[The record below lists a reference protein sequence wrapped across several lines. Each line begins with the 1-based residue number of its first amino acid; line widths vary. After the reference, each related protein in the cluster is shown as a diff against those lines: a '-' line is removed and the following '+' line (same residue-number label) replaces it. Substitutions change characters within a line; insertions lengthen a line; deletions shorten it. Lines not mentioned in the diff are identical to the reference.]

1 MINMRKNKVVLTIC
15 GMELSLLSD
24 DSVEYVKAT
33 GRMVD
38 DKMKKMIEG
47 NNRLSVAMA
56 AIVAALDY
64 CDELQKTNGS
74 IDNLRAEIKQ
84 YLEESAAY
92 RKDAEDARRE
102 VERLKRELQTMRMRA
117 GEKDPYKAASQ
128 AAKLPTPPAIN
139 NVPKSAEAAV
149 KAPEAGA
156 AKEQHPA
163 DYKTLDSFKNGE
175 KREQQPNQGTN
186 AVRKPRLYGKD
197 AYAESADVTQEIMKF
212 FGENND

>member
-1 MINMRKNKVVLTIC
+1 MRKNKVVLTIC

-38 DKMKKMIEG
+38 DKIKKMIDG

-102 VERLKRELQTMRMRA
+102 VERLKRELQTMRMKA
-117 GEKDPYKAASQ
+117 GEKDPYKAAQ
-128 AAKLPTPPAIN
+128 ATKLPTPPAIN
-139 NVPKSAEAAV
+139 NVPKASDNAKTAES
-149 KAPEAGA
+149 G
-156 AKEQHPA
+156 EQNAA
-163 DYKTLDSFKNGE
+163 DYKALESFKNGE
-175 KREQQPNQGTN
+175 KSAQPNQAPA

-212 FGENND
+212 FGESND